1 MMGVIKDIAAIPNI
15 GLKENHTMSTQN
27 AYHFLEHYQH
37 LNFSLD
43 IDQFSLP
50 STQIK
55 KIQILTVFVIWSSQ
69 IGRFF
74 LLITLQ
80 PWVIIF
86 VDSECCINGWLPYQ
100 VLTSRP

>member
-1 MMGVIKDIAAIPNI
+1 MGVIKDIAAIPNI

-50 STQIK
+50 STLK
-55 KIQILTVFVIWSSQ
+55 KNSNIDCVCYLVFTNWQILSVNNTAAMGHNF
-69 IGRFF
+69 
-74 LLITLQ
+74 
-80 PWVIIF
+80 
-86 VDSECCINGWLPYQ
+86 C
-100 VLTSRP
+100 